1 MTRKEPIQGN
11 PHTRGID
18 WPTKEGQAASGNCP
32 RKEGKRRAGVGTL
45 GAKKNPAGV
54 NLRGLAGVIGLL
66 TVPGKGGENEKE
78 GE

>member
-45 GAKKNPAGV
+45 GATKNPAGV
-54 NLRGLAGVIGLL
+54 NLRGVVMGFGLL
-66 TVPGKGGENEKE
+66 TVSGKGTKDEKE